1 MTWESFISD
10 PFKNSHKIYDRGFLK
25 IAPAPEYANG
35 EVILASLYRKVGF
48 QSTASGNSI
57 SERDVPSLGRKFQ
70 KQLTAEKRDNAKK
83 SPSGMPENVWR
94 RLVENTLRSPL
105 QPNQSAKKLIQ
116 LSPLVPDTCIYSL
129 SARYKGNPWDPGR
142 LIIRMLQN
150 SGFSAGRLDAIWQN
164 LFEALSVDEEDDIW
178 ARFLQKE
185 FESWRP
191 QDLAATWSQPE
202 PLSTLNSEGCLKDS
216 SLNIPAKRFT
226 QDLESIINLKNHLTR
241 KQWVTMMESILR
253 IGSASHVLWVCSA
266 NANILKLM
274 ESALFKGEAAS
285 LDSVCLTLE
294 MNEPFWRYGT
304 KALASIKQSTREYLK
319 ARIGINL
326 ILHQLETKIDISEL
340 KGGLSSAADIENLL
354 QWLSSKEIKSK
365 FSLEEYTQT
374 CEDIFHRNNS
384 ILLGKRGITSNL
396 NEFLNY
402 SLSQRQTNEKGLES
416 YDQGYFLAKSGNYR
430 SAPWTISL
438 GPVSVMSL
446 VHACTH
452 DARGPRTLNNF
463 CQHLASYGIETD
475 PDDIS
480 SSKLGSTMRSL
491 GLVLDSPDAEGGI
504 ALINPFDYTDTK
516 SRNT

>member
-1 MTWESFISD
+1 MSLESFISD

-25 IAPAPEYANG
+25 MTPAPEYASG

-48 QSTASGNSI
+48 QSEKSENSI
-57 SERDVPSLGRKFQ
+57 SEREVPSFGRRFQ
-70 KQLTAEKRDNAKK
+70 KQLTAEDRENLGK
-83 SPSGMPENVWR
+83 SPSEMPENVWR

-105 QPNQSAKKLIQ
+105 QPNQSAKKLMQ
-116 LSPLVPDTCIYSL
+116 LTPLVPDACIYSL
-129 SARYKGNPWDPGR
+129 SARYTGNPWDPGR

-150 SGFSAGRLDAIWQN
+150 SGFPSGHLDAIWQK
-164 LFEALSVDEEDDIW
+164 LFRALSVTKDDDIW
-178 ARFLQKE
+178 ARFLQQE

-191 QDLAATWSQPE
+191 QDFTATWSQPE
-202 PLSTLNSEGCLKDS
+202 PLSTLNSEGCLNES
-216 SLNIPAKRFT
+216 SLDIPAKRFT
-226 QDLESIINLKNHLTR
+226 HDLESIINLKDHLTR

-253 IGSASHVLWVCSA
+253 IGSASHVLWICSA
-266 NANILKLM
+266 NENVLKLM
-274 ESALFKGEAAS
+274 ESALFKGDAAS
-285 LDSVCLTLE
+285 FSSVCSALE

-304 KALASIKQSTREYLK
+304 KATASIKRSSREYLK

-326 ILHQLETKIDISEL
+326 ILHQLACKIDISEFQ
-340 KGGLSSAADIENLL
+340 GGLSSASDIEKLL
-354 QWLSSKEIKSK
+354 QWLSSKQIQTK
-365 FSLEEYTQT
+365 FSFEEYTQT
-374 CEDIFHRNNS
+374 CENIFASNNS
-384 ILLGKRGITSNL
+384 ILLGKRGITSNI

-438 GPVSVMSL
+438 GPVSVMCL

-452 DARGPRTLNNF
+452 SARGPRTLNNF

-480 SSKLGSTMRSL
+480 NSALGHTMRSL

-504 ALINPFDYTDTK
+504 ALINPFDYTGTK